1 VRAVISPNEEVYRFD
16 RFELDVVKRV
26 LLRDGE
32 IVRLTSKRF
41 DILLTLVRNSQRI
54 VDKDELMSEV
64 WSDTVVEESN
74 LTHNISALRRAL
86 GERPDDH
93 RFIVTIPGQGYRFV
107 AEVIGAADLEDEEIV
122 YERTRSHL
130 VIEEETRADE
140 DASQALPPKLQIL
153 PAGEHSAKERI
164 GLHEQSRAIV
174 PVDPTRRVWVM
185 TRWRSVGL
193 GLAGALLAVAAVWIY
208 QLRSKDDQPPSAPA
222 RQITMRRFA
231 PHGGVPFMTAISPDG
246 KTLVYC
252 QRLKGQFSLWVGQIE
267 TNSSLPLIQQEDLP
281 FENLVFG
288 PDGST
293 VYFNVEGGNRAQ
305 PMLARMPALGGVM
318 TELIPGV
325 LGPPTF
331 SPDGKRM
338 AFLGRDGETRKTA
351 IIVADAADGKNQR
364 TLLTAKPGESFAS
377 EGLAWLPN
385 GKSIVFSAH
394 NEQGRDEILAVNVAD
409 GIMSRICDRD
419 FPEVHNLVGLPDGSG
434 IIVLGN
440 ENVGERLLRI
450 WLVSYSGEARQITT
464 DLNVFLQTYLSIS
477 RDGKLAV
484 VQAHYNSE
492 IWIAPHGDATR
503 SRRVLQG
510 VAPRYEGIDGLAW
523 APDGRLL
530 YTAYVGD
537 SQVIWSITSEGT
549 DLRQLTPNK
558 PNTSDKNICATA
570 DGRYVVFE
578 SNRSGSVE
586 IWRVNSDGSNL
597 KQLTTGG
604 HNSLPNL
611 SGDGRWIIYRAVR
624 DGKAGLWRISID
636 GGEPASIKDISSRV
650 TQVSPDGFY
659 VASMSSSSRRLLVVP
674 VAGGEPVKSFPL
686 PETVLRSKARQQI
699 RWTPDGRAIFY
710 RGAPEGLWR
719 QQLNQSQPEL
729 VKGFEGLAVRQLA
742 WSFDG
747 KNLAY
752 TDGPTTQE
760 IILIE
765 GFR

>member
-1 VRAVISPNEEVYRFD
+1 VSAEKQQVYEFD
-16 RFELDVVKRV
+16 GFHLDARKRR
-26 LLRDGE
+26 LLRGGE
-32 IVRLTSKRF
+32 PVQIPSKAF
-41 DILLTLVRNSQRI
+41 DLLLTLIENNGRLVE
-54 VDKDELMSEV
+54 KDELYQRV
-64 WSDTVVEESN
+64 WADQIVEESN
-74 LTHNISALRRAL
+74 LTVQMSAIRRAL
-86 GERPDDH
+86 GEQKQNPRY
-93 RFIVTIPGQGYRFV
+93 IITVPGRGYRFV
-107 AEVIGAADLEDEEIV
+107 GDVTNVDDDQELSIETETLSRI
-122 YERTRSHL
+122 
-130 VIEEETRADE
+130 VIEREQEDDLSSNLNSFPSDFEAQPDKDEAVTIHPGASVSTR
-140 DASQALPPKLQIL
+140 PK
-153 PAGEHSAKERI
+153 PSFA
-164 GLHEQSRAIV
+164 
-174 PVDPTRRVWVM
+174 TRRHI
-185 TRWRSVGL
+185 
-193 GLAGALLAVAAVWIY
+193 ALFAALVLLIGAVAALWIY
-208 QLRSKDDQPPSAPA
+208 QLRSKDDQPPSAPP

-231 PHGGVPFMTAISPDG
+231 PHGGVPFTTAISPDG

-252 QRLKGQFSLWVGQIE
+252 QRLTGKYSLWVGQIE
-267 TNSSLPLIQQEDLP
+267 TNSSLPLVQQEDLLID
-281 FENLVFG
+281 NLVFA

-293 VYFNVEGGNRAQ
+293 IYFNVEGGNRPQ
-305 PMLARMPALGGVM
+305 PTLARMPAFGGVM
-318 TELIPGV
+318 TELIPDV
-325 LGPPTF
+325 LGPLTF
-331 SPDGKRM
+331 SPDGKWM
-338 AFLGRDGETRKTA
+338 AFLGRDRETRKTA
-351 IIVADAADGKNQR
+351 IIIADAADGQNQR
-364 TLLTAKPGESFAS
+364 TLITPKPGESFAG

-394 NEQGRDEILAVNVAD
+394 NVQGRDEILAVNVAD
-409 GIMSRICDRD
+409 GTTSRICERD
-419 FPEVHNLVGLPDGSG
+419 FPEVDNLVGLPDGSG
-434 IIVLGN
+434 IILLGSD
-440 ENVGERLLRI
+440 NVGERLLRI
-450 WLVSYSGEARQITT
+450 WLVSFSGEVRQITT

-523 APDGRLL
+523 TPDGRLL

-537 SQVIWSITSEGT
+537 SQVIWSMTGEGT
-549 DLRQLTPNK
+549 DLRQLTPNN

-624 DGKAGLWRISID
+624 DGTAGLWRISID
-636 GGEPASIKDISSRV
+636 GGEPESVKDISSRV
-650 TQVSPDGFY
+650 TQASPDGTY
-659 VASMSSSSRRLLVVP
+659 VASISSSSGRLLVVP
-674 VAGGEPVKSFPL
+674 VAGDEPVKSFPL

-699 RWTPDGRAIFY
+699 RWTPDGRAVFY

-719 QQLNQSQPEL
+719 QRLNQSQPEL
-729 VKGFEGLAVRQLA
+729 VKGSEKLAVRQLA